1 MRILRYLASDVLTH
15 TIAVAVV
22 LFLVV
27 FSGRFI
33 RYLAEA
39 AVGDIAADVLL
50 PVLLFRLPSFFELIL
65 PLALFIGVLLALG
78 RLYADSEMVIMKA
91 CGFSPWRLAG
101 FLQLPALCVLI
112 AVAGLS
118 LYLAPT
124 GAYNAQRLL
133 DDSRSSG
140 NLRVLTEGRFK
151 RQQDGE
157 LVTYAERIDDNGIMH
172 DVFLA
177 QRDNRGNALSVT
189 RAKEAEIMVREGGV
203 RYLELRNGTRY
214 RGEPGSPDYEATQ
227 FVRYGELIPE
237 RQGSVRARTKTEAL
251 PTHSLWQSH
260 DPRHRAALYWRL
272 SLPALVPVV
281 TLMALALSRTDAR
294 RGRYARLGPALAVF
308 LVYFV
313 ALTQARSAVENGGS
327 GALMVGV
334 HLMFFAIALV
344 MLQWEIWTKRIKRGP
359 QRAA

>member
-50 PVLLFRLPSFFELIL
+50 PVMLFRLPSFFELIL

-101 FLQLPALCVLI
+101 FLQVPAFVVL
-112 AVAGLS
+112 AVVAGLS
-118 LYLAPT
+118 LYLAPA
-124 GAYNAQRLL
+124 GSDKAQRLL
-133 DDSRSSG
+133 DDPRSTEG
-140 NLRVLTEGRFK
+140 LQVLTQGRFK
-151 RQQDGE
+151 RQQEGE
-157 LVTYAERIDDNGIMH
+157 LVTYAERIDDNGVMRN
-172 DVFLA
+172 VFLA
-177 QRDNRGNALSVT
+177 QRDSRGNALSVT
-189 RAKEAEIMVREGGV
+189 RAEEAEIIVREGGA

-214 RGEPGSPDYEATQ
+214 LGEPGNPQYEATQ
-227 FVRYGELIPE
+227 FARYGELIPE
-237 RQGSVRARTKTEAL
+237 REGSVRARTKTEAL

-313 ALTQARSAVENGGS
+313 TLTQARSAVENGGS
-327 GALMVGV
+327 GVLMVAV
-334 HLMFFAIALV
+334 HSVFFSVALV
-344 MLQWEIWTKRIKRGP
+344 MLQWEIWAKRAKRGP
-359 QRAA
+359 LRAA